1 MFLEIPELLTPEE
14 VRRLRDL
21 STRVKFVDGRAT
33 NPHSQTKNN
42 LQLDHADPGYR
53 ESAQIL
59 HAALARDEQVRN
71 FVFPKMI
78 APPLMTKYTV
88 GMNYGEHADAAF
100 LNVGQARPMRSD
112 LSCTIFLND
121 PDSYDGG
128 ELSVLLGTR
137 RIAFKPPA
145 GGAIIYPSTTL
156 HQVIPVTRG
165 ERLTAITFMESQ
177 IVDQTHRELLY
188 QINEVMALEGFNISW
203 ENRTRL
209 SYVSSSLHR
218 LWGDAG

>member
-1 MFLEIPELLTPEE
+1 MFLEIPDLLTPEE
-14 VRRLRDL
+14 VKRLREI

-42 LQLDHADPGYR
+42 LQLDYADPGYK
-53 ESAQIL
+53 ESATMLQQ
-59 HAALARDEQVRN
+59 ALTKDEQVRN

-100 LNVGQARPMRSD
+100 IAIAGNRPLRSD

-121 PDSYDGG
+121 PDTYDGG
-128 ELSVLLGTR
+128 ELSVMLGTK

-145 GGAIIYPSTTL
+145 GGAIIYPSTTI

-165 ERLTAITFMESQ
+165 ERLTAITFMESL
-177 IVDQTHRELLY
+177 IVDQTQRELLY
-188 QINEVMALEGFNISW
+188 QLNEVLALEGLNMTW

>member
-1 MFLEIPELLTPEE
+1 
-14 VRRLRDL
+14 
-21 STRVKFVDGRAT
+21 
-33 NPHSQTKNN
+33 
-42 LQLDHADPGYR
+42 
-53 ESAQIL
+53 
-59 HAALARDEQVRN
+59 
-71 FVFPKMI
+71 
-78 APPLMTKYTV
+78 
-88 GMNYGEHADAAF
+88 MNYGEHADAPF
-100 LNVGQARPMRSD
+100 MGIGGNRPIRSD

-121 PDSYDGG
+121 PESYDGG
-128 ELSVLLGTR
+128 ELSVMLGTK

-145 GGAIIYPSTTL
+145 GGAIIYPSTTI

-177 IVDQTHRELLY
+177 IVDQAHRELLY
-188 QINEVMALEGFNISW
+188 QLNEVLALEGYNISW